1 MHRRLDGVDVDL
13 IDFVGWEEG
22 EGVGD
27 VDVEDDLT
35 GVWGRLNDIDD
46 YEPALHVRVLNTVV
60 LRKVKTPRSTIIIKS
75 KRPVRLQIDAQIQE
89 LCSIFVNVIVRSHP
103 QFSLH
108 TFRMSSNEFLHPA
121 LAR

>member
-46 YEPALHVRVLNTVV
+46 YEPALHALNTLTVADNQS
-60 LRKVKTPRSTIIIKS
+60 PPII
-75 KRPVRLQIDAQIQE
+75 
-89 LCSIFVNVIVRSHP
+89 
-103 QFSLH
+103 
-108 TFRMSSNEFLHPA
+108 
-121 LAR
+121 